1 MNQREAPPVPALR
14 RNLLPILVGLAAV
27 FVSLTAC
34 AVVFDR
40 AGDRDRDEFR
50 RYYRFGDDR
59 ERDNR
64 GREDRARNRDSDD
77 SRRYSQT
84 FRDLGGAFLGVTV
97 QARDGGVE
105 VQSVLPGSPAASA
118 GVRPG
123 DLIVQVAG
131 REIRNARALREAV
144 ASAPANESYP
154 IVVRRD
160 GRERTLRVE
169 QTAQPGGAPF
179 MQPGSMPRMQPGF
192 QPDGG
197 FYLPP
202 GMMPPGMY
210 PQGMYPQGMYPQ
222 GMYPQGMYPQ
232 GMYPQGM
239 YPQGMYPQGMYPPG
253 MMPGA
258 VPQGGTPGAAP
269 TTPTPPAAVPSP
281 PPNP

>member
-1 MNQREAPPVPALR
+1 MPALR
-14 RNLLPILVGLAAV
+14 RNLLPILVGVVAV
-27 FVSLTAC
+27 LVSLTAC
-34 AVVFDR
+34 IAVAERFD
-40 AGDRDRDEFR
+40 DRDRGDR
-50 RYYRFGDDR
+50 ARHRYGEYGRGERWSEDRGRGERGDDR
-59 ERDNR
+59 RPGGADRGFQAVPRDM
-64 GREDRARNRDSDD
+64 AP
-77 SRRYSQT
+77 T
-84 FRDLGGAFLGVTV
+84 FRAFAGAVLGVTV
-97 QARDGGVE
+97 QAKDGGVE
-105 VQSVLPGSPAASA
+105 VQSVLPASPAERA

-123 DLIVQVAG
+123 DLIVQVGG
-131 REIRNARALREAV
+131 REVRDAQALREAV

-210 PQGMYPQGMYPQ
+210 PQGMMPGM
-222 GMYPQGMYPQ
+222 M
-232 GMYPQGM
+232 
-239 YPQGMYPQGMYPPG
+239 PPG

-269 TTPTPPAAVPSP
+269 TTPNPPAAAPSP